1 MAELRSG
8 FVAIIGRPNVGK
20 STLLNSLIRQKVA
33 IISDKPQTTRNRI
46 TGVYTGDR
54 GQIIFLDTPGVH
66 KPQDRLGDIMVSTA
80 LGSLQEVDAV
90 LYVVDVTMEMG
101 AGERFIQKTLMELKT
116 PVILVL
122 NKIDLIP
129 PEKLLPLMGE
139 YSSRMEFAAVV
150 PVSAARGDLTGLLDE
165 LFALLP
171 EGPRYYPEDMV
182 TDQPERLIIAE
193 MVREKILQ
201 LTREEVPHSI
211 AVVTDMVEE
220 RSADLV
226 YVGATIYVERKS
238 QKQILIGKQ
247 GSMLKEVGRMARR
260 DIEAMLG
267 SRVYLELWVKV
278 REDWRR
284 RESDLANFGFTGE

>member
-1 MAELRSG
+1 MAEFKSG

-129 PEKLLPLMGE
+129 PEKLLPLMEE
-139 YSSRMEFAAVV
+139 YSSRMTFAAVV

-220 RSADLV
+220 RSSDLV

-260 DIEAMLG
+260 DIETMLG